1 MVTWQVKN
9 VISLLSQGLWIP
21 NLAGWWIRMRRP
33 YCKVTWHINHVVRW
47 QIKNA
52 ISPLSQGLWPQN
64 MLGRWVRMRN
74 LRGGSRDFE
83 KRGLY
88 VGHHGWPMKKFLG
101 CRWSKKAKIT
111 LETKDFWQ
119 NISFNIFKFSPFSY
133 IMKACRWNLIN
144 FSKFTNAFRRKE
156 KKRVFYKAL

>member
-1 MVTWQVKN
+1 MWQVKN

-21 NLAGWWIRMRRP
+21 NLARWWIRMRRP
-33 YCKVTWHINHVVRW
+33 YPQSHVTHQPRGQVTNQKRY
-47 QIKNA
+47 
-52 ISPLSQGLWPQN
+52 ISTFIRSMAPKLARTLSQ
-64 MLGRWVRMRN
+64 
-74 LRGGSRDFE
+74 DEE

-119 NISFNIFKFSPFSY
+119 NISFNIYKFSPFSY

-144 FSKFTNAFRRKE
+144 FSKFTNAFKRKE
-156 KKRVFYKAL
+156 KKRVFYKSL